1 MDISI
6 RGPNSKKL
14 LTAFDDR
21 INPAERV
28 TAKPNRAILCW
39 RFGDL
44 TSISIVVGK
53 IMLKQATIHS
63 EGIRK
68 IANGLKINIT
78 AGAKTS
84 IILSHQYSG
93 RAAASKPYRGR
104 ICVIEIS
111 IITEAASQNAS
122 CKYLLPSSKTV
133 EVLSKRLVTKM
144 ISSVA
149 QVAIMAKERL
159 RPSPTFSASSNC

>member
-1 MDISI
+1 MSI
-6 RGPNSKKL
+6 TGPNNKKL
-14 LTAFDDR
+14 LTGFADK
-21 INPAERV
+21 INPAER
-28 TAKPNRAILCW
+28 TTIKPNNRMLCG
-39 RFGDL
+39 RFGDF
-44 TSISIVVGK
+44 TSRSMVLGK
-53 IMLKQATIHS
+53 IILQQATIHS

-68 IANGLKINIT
+68 MANGLKIKIT

-144 ISSVA
+144 ISNICLLYTS
-149 QVAIMAKERL
+149 
-159 RPSPTFSASSNC
+159 PSPRDLH